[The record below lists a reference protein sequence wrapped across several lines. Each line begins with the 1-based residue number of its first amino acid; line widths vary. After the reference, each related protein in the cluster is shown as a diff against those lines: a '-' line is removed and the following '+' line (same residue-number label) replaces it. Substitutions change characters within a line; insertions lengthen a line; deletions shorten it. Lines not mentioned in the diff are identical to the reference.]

1 MWTEMHSR
9 WKKLTNTFSFELLL
23 SGLDVAAQTIL
34 IFFLI
39 YLSVGSQLS
48 LSYAEIRTL
57 AGGFWSRQ
65 RFYCPTLVN
74 VSDWK
79 GANVFRMVS
88 RLTIYIIVIKD
99 LKWTKSLV
107 LQSTFQVHKH
117 LVMGSNLSYQEA
129 WTRFVIS
136 FKWFIAKI
144 KLIVN
149 RLRPTAWTF

>member
-9 WKKLTNTFSFELLL
+9 WKKWTNTFSSELLL
-23 SGLDVAAQTIL
+23 SGLDVAAQTTL

-57 AGGFWSRQ
+57 AGGFWSRE
-65 RFYCPTLVN
+65 RFYCPMFVN
-74 VSDWK
+74 ISDWK

-88 RLTIYIIVIKD
+88 RLTIYIIAIKD
-99 LKWTKSLV
+99 LKRTKLLV
-107 LQSTFQVHKH
+107 LQSTLQVHKH
-117 LVMGSNLSYQEA
+117 LVMGSNLSNQEA
-129 WTRFVIS
+129 WTRYVVS